1 MARGRAARGSARGG
15 GSIQASSQVFAR
27 LGAAVAAV
35 LVAAGIGGSITLS
48 ADSDRAVV
56 GIWALL
62 AGGRVGVALALSLT
76 SVFPWPLVIL
86 AGLYAWTLGGGE
98 VDQWS
103 PLYAGA
109 FLAVA
114 ELAYWSVEL
123 RGRAQDSERLT
134 ERRAGLIVVL
144 ALIGVAA

>member
-1 MARGRAARGSARGG
+1 
-15 GSIQASSQVFAR
+15 
-27 LGAAVAAV
+27 V
-35 LVAAGIGGSITLS
+35 LLAAG
-48 ADSDRAVV
+48 
-56 GIWALL
+56 
-62 AGGRVGVALALSLT
+62 LALPLT

-86 AGLYAWTLGGGE
+86 GALYAWTLGGGE
-98 VDQWS
+98 IDQWA
-103 PLYAGA
+103 PFYAGA

-144 ALIGVAA
+144 ALIGVAAGGFVLAATSLDIGSGIATDLLGVGAAVAALVVVARIAHGKT